1 MDWTQLDHVTDAV
14 ATAAPQLDGI
24 RDAAPNASFRVKGL
38 KLAREPHRYSGRTS
52 MRANLSVHE
61 PRAPQDADTAFA
73 FSMEGYAGSV
83 EPRQQIPFAWS
94 PGWNSPQAWNKFQ
107 DEVGGHLRAGDPGV
121 RLIESQGDRLTWFA
135 VPTAAVRS
143 AESGFQAVPLYH
155 LFGSEET
162 SSRAEPVRERIPAA
176 YVALAKADADR
187 LGVNEGA
194 CCACRSL
201 VRNCACRCRSSPSCR
216 RVWSACPP
224 ASKGFRWTSPASAW
238 KDCRRPRHDLAHPH
252 PHRRGD
258 RHPQGHVILLAVVI
272 CGGAAELRRTASAGT
287 LAGPSRPQPGRSLRR
302 LPAWRDMLKM
312 FFKEDWTPPF
322 ADKMIFALA
331 PVIAMGS
338 LLVAFSVIPITP
350 TWGVADLNVGLLFFF
365 AMAGVNVYAVLFAGW
380 ASNNKFSLL
389 GAMRASAQT
398 LSYEVFMGLSV
409 MGIVAVTGSFN
420 MRDIVEAQHQGW
432 WFIIPQFFGFCTFFI
447 AGIAVTHRHP
457 FDQPE
462 AEQELADGYH
472 IEYAGMKWGM
482 FFVGEYIGIVLIS
495 ALLVTLFFGGWHG
508 PFLDTLPWLSFFWFA
523 LKTAFFI
530 MIFILLRASIPRPR
544 YDQVMAFSWKFCLPL
559 TLINLLVT
567 GAVVLYSAS
576 PAIGQ

>member
-1 MDWTQLDHVTDAV
+1 MTWLTPTLIAV
-14 ATAAPQLDGI
+14 VIGI
-24 RDAAPNASFRVKGL
+24 L
-38 KLAREPHRYSGRTS
+38 KA
-52 MRANLSVHE
+52 
-61 PRAPQDADTAFA
+61 
-73 FSMEGYAGSV
+73 
-83 EPRQQIPFAWS
+83 I
-94 PGWNSPQAWNKFQ
+94 
-107 DEVGGHLRAGDPGV
+107 
-121 RLIESQGDRLTWFA
+121 
-135 VPTAAVRS
+135 
-143 AESGFQAVPLYH
+143 
-155 LFGSEET
+155 
-162 SSRAEPVRERIPAA
+162 
-176 YVALAKADADR
+176 
-187 LGVNEGA
+187 
-194 CCACRSL
+194 
-201 VRNCACRCRSSPSCR
+201 
-216 RVWSACPP
+216 
-224 ASKGFRWTSPASAW
+224 
-238 KDCRRPRHDLAHPH
+238 
-252 PHRRGD
+252 
-258 RHPQGHVILLAVVI
+258 VILLAVVI
-272 CGGAAELRRTASAGT
+272 CGALLSFVE
-287 LAGPSRPQPGRSLRR
+287 RR
-302 LPAWRDMLKM
+302 LLGLWQDRHGPNRVGPFGAFQLGADMLKM

-322 ADKMIFALA
+322 ADKMIFSLA

>member
-1 MDWTQLDHVTDAV
+1 MTWLTPTLIAV
-14 ATAAPQLDGI
+14 VIG
-24 RDAAPNASFRVKGL
+24 VL
-38 KLAREPHRYSGRTS
+38 KA
-52 MRANLSVHE
+52 
-61 PRAPQDADTAFA
+61 
-73 FSMEGYAGSV
+73 
-83 EPRQQIPFAWS
+83 I
-94 PGWNSPQAWNKFQ
+94 
-107 DEVGGHLRAGDPGV
+107 
-121 RLIESQGDRLTWFA
+121 
-135 VPTAAVRS
+135 
-143 AESGFQAVPLYH
+143 
-155 LFGSEET
+155 
-162 SSRAEPVRERIPAA
+162 
-176 YVALAKADADR
+176 
-187 LGVNEGA
+187 
-194 CCACRSL
+194 
-201 VRNCACRCRSSPSCR
+201 
-216 RVWSACPP
+216 
-224 ASKGFRWTSPASAW
+224 
-238 KDCRRPRHDLAHPH
+238 
-252 PHRRGD
+252 
-258 RHPQGHVILLAVVI
+258 VILLAVVI
-272 CGGAAELRRTASAGT
+272 CGALLSFVE
-287 LAGPSRPQPGRSLRR
+287 RR
-302 LPAWRDMLKM
+302 LLGLWQDRHGPNRVGPFGAFQLGADMLKM

-322 ADKMIFALA
+322 ADKMIFSLA

-432 WFIIPQFFGFCTFFI
+432 WFIVPQFFGFCTFFI

-567 GAVVLYSAS
+567 GAVVLYSAT